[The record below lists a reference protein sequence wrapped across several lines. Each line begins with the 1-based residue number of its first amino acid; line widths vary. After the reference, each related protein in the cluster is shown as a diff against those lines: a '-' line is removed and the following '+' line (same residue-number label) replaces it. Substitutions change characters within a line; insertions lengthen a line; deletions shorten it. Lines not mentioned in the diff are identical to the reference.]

1 MLFYRGLQGRIM
13 AALAFVTLF
22 SIIGLGL
29 VAYWRERN
37 ALQDQLSLELT
48 ASVNYTQQRLRD
60 WLHERQSDI
69 RFLAGDDSNR
79 ESFIHLVAADV
90 PVASEQ
96 LHRSRLI
103 ASLRSMQQARP
114 EYRRILMA
122 DTQGKIIVA
131 ADPTAI
137 GHSVAGYTAFHATLT
152 LAPTALTQGY
162 IEDITYDEELG
173 TYVMC
178 FGYPL
183 LDQTDQRQDSLAAP
197 VTNIG
202 VVLITVDVQPTVY
215 QILTE
220 WRTGR
225 SGAAVLSRAEGDT
238 TRILNHV
245 VGDEAR
251 PLQRVL
257 SPATDPQ
264 SARPAYL
271 AARGQEGSQLSIDH
285 LQTEVLTVYRYIPE
299 MKWGLVLKMNT
310 SEVFAPLHELVRHV
324 LYIAVGVLTVGLVV
338 SVLIAQTLTRPLAEL
353 VTMART
359 VAAGE
364 TPVYTALERQDEI
377 GSLARSLREMV
388 DALQRQQEQLQAVN
402 EENAQ
407 LVERLQSWNTELE
420 QKVEARTHELAVA
433 NQRLLVL
440 DKMKSDLLYSIS
452 HELRNPL
459 TNLKLQLDLLHHHI
473 DSPRR
478 QKHLAA
484 ASHQVT
490 MLGRLVADTLDLI
503 QIDGMEHHFVFNLLD
518 FNTVVA
524 DVVKSSVVLIQQAN
538 KPISLHFEPHP
549 TPLLMQGE
557 QKNLCLAVTH
567 LLKNAINFTPSGEIK
582 VTIGKVEE
590 GIYLQIQDTGIGIA
604 AYDLPHIF
612 ERFFRGANVSQ
623 STIPGSGL
631 GLSVVEKIILL
642 HNGRLAVESSLG
654 KGSLFRLW
662 LPIDDAVIQPTSS
675 ITPERVNDKFTLL

>member
-22 SIIGLGL
+22 SVIGLGL

-69 RFLAGDDSNR
+69 RFLAGDESNR
-79 ESFIHLVAADV
+79 ESFIHLITVDV
-90 PVASEQ
+90 PFASEQ
-96 LHRSRLI
+96 LHRSRLT

-122 DTQGKIIVA
+122 NAQGKVIVA
-131 ADPTAI
+131 AEPTAVGRSI
-137 GHSVAGYTAFHATLT
+137 VDHTAFHATLT
-152 LAPTALTQGY
+152 LSPKALTQGY
-162 IEDITYDEELG
+162 IADITYDEQLG

-183 LDQTDQRQDSLAAP
+183 VAQTEPLHDSPSSPAQ
-197 VTNIG
+197 TIG
-202 VVLITVDVQPTVY
+202 VVLITVDVEPTVY
-215 QILTE
+215 KILTE

-225 SGAAVLSRAEGDT
+225 SGAAVLSRAEGDA
-238 TRILNHV
+238 TRILNRV
-245 VGDEAR
+245 AGDEAQ
-251 PLQRVL
+251 PLQRL
-257 SPATDPQ
+257 LPPPTDPQ
-264 SARPAYL
+264 SVRPAYL
-271 AARGQEGSQLSIDH
+271 AARGQEGTQLSIDH
-285 LQTEVLTVYRYIPE
+285 LEAEVLTVYRYIPE

-324 LYIAVGVLTVGLVV
+324 IYIASGVLTISLVV
-338 SVLIAQTLTRPLAEL
+338 SVLIARTLTQPLAEL
-353 VTMART
+353 VSTARA

-364 TPVYTALERQDEI
+364 PPVYTAVERQDEI
-377 GSLARSLREMV
+377 GSLARSLRDMV
-388 DALQRQQEQLQAVN
+388 DALHRQQKQLKVVN

-407 LVERLQSWNTELE
+407 LVNRLQSWNTELE
-420 QKVEARTHELAVA
+420 QKVEARTHELEVA

-459 TNLKLQLDLLHHHI
+459 TNLKLQLELLHHHI

-484 ASHQVT
+484 AIHQVD

-503 QIDGMEHHFVFNLLD
+503 QIDGMEHHFVFTTLD
-518 FNTVVA
+518 FNTLVA
-524 DVVKSSVVLIQQAN
+524 DVVKSCGALIQQSN
-538 KPISLHFEPHP
+538 KPLSLHFDPYP
-549 TPLLMQGE
+549 TPLLIQGE

-582 VTIGKVEE
+582 VTIGRAERE
-590 GIYLQIQDTGIGIA
+590 IYLQIQDTGIGIA
-604 AYDLPHIF
+604 VHDLPHIF

-631 GLSVVEKIILL
+631 GLSVVEKIIFS
-642 HNGRLAVESSLG
+642 HGGRLAVESSLG
-654 KGSLFRLW
+654 QGSTFRLW
-662 LPIDDAVIQPTSS
+662 LPSDEALLPSPATV
-675 ITPERVNDKFTLL
+675 TPERANNEFTLL